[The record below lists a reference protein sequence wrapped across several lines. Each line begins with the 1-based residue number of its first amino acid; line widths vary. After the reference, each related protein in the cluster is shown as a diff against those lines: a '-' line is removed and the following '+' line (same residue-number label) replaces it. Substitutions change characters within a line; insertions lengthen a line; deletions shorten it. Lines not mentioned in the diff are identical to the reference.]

1 MRRPAARDT
10 SARGSV
16 GDTGCS
22 FSTAQLLQQARKPT
36 MNGWVL
42 AALCASAGH
51 LPPPTRLPLRQP
63 PPVLV
68 DRRAVVL
75 GVCGCIACSPQPA
88 EALAAIA
95 RQPAESTFDV
105 ARDARQDQGFAK
117 GMATGMKAYEKAVE
131 PTKLRLFA
139 SLLAGLPAA
148 DAVVVEM
155 GIGTFPNAKYYTTA
169 LPRETRGPASLDII
183 GIDPNDAMPTF
194 ALSGPAVDALRT
206 AGHSL
211 RLIHGVAE
219 ALPLADGSADA
230 VVCTLTLCSVP
241 EPARALAEAR
251 RVLKPGGRLLFLEHV
266 RRETDCD

>member
-1 MRRPAARDT
+1 MWGRVVLSDLCKVSAAAKSEAAAQPNCSRCLNI
-10 SARGSV
+10 GS
-16 GDTGCS
+16 
-22 FSTAQLLQQARKPT
+22 
-36 MNGWVL
+36 VL
-42 AALCASAGH
+42 AALCVSAGH
-51 LPPPTRLPLRQP
+51 LPPPTRQPLRQP
-63 PPVLV
+63 PSVLV
-68 DRRAVVL
+68 DRRAVL
-75 GVCGCIACSPQPA
+75 GLCGCIACSPSPQPA

-131 PTKLRLFA
+131 PTKFRLFA

-169 LPRETRGPASLDII
+169 LPRDTRGPASLDII

-266 RRETDCD
+266 RRATDCD